1 MDTQHP
7 TGRALY
13 GPSVGVG
20 GRGGRDDGGRG
31 GRGDG
36 GGRGRVVR
44 VGFPLK
50 HRSLQETS
58 CTWNNPLKMHIL
70 GNLLTPQASSGW
82 R

>member
-44 VGFPLK
+44 VGVCAYTCVEHVIECHMPG
-50 HRSLQETS
+50 
-58 CTWNNPLKMHIL
+58 L
-70 GNLLTPQASSGW
+70 GG
-82 R
+82 